1 MRSKKSVFQA
11 AFENHDD
18 QQEQQEGTYV
28 KPTLIELDDVSD
40 LKKRSLVLFCVV
52 RFKRDELEALVEQ
65 INAAGY
71 GLTLVFTLVSMKLS
85 TKLFQKLKLA
95 ICT

>member
-1 MRSKKSVFQA
+1 MRSKGKSVFQA

-28 KPTLIELDDVSD
+28 KPTLIELDDVSE
-40 LKKRSLVLFCVV
+40 LKKEIFGPVLHVV

-71 GLTLVFTLVSMKLS
+71 GLS
-85 TKLFQKLKLA
+85 TW
-95 ICT
+95 CSHSYR

>member
-1 MRSKKSVFQA
+1 MKQREYRSTYSKMRSKEIGLQA

-40 LKKRSLVLFCVV
+40 LKKRSLVLFC
-52 RFKRDELEALVEQ
+52 
-65 INAAGY
+65 
-71 GLTLVFTLVSMKLS
+71 TLYVLNEMS
-85 TKLFQKLKLA
+85 
-95 ICT
+95 